1 MVEENAPDAKADF
14 RIAGVGPL
22 VSLLLGIKPGT
33 TFLGMD
39 ADTAKVATIILV
51 GALMIG
57 VIRNA
62 MNLANLDSF
71 FQLIVLGIVIIVAVE
86 SDVLRGHL
94 ENRLRLIKATRT

>member
-1 MVEENAPDAKADF
+1 MGKPT
-14 RIAGVGPL
+14 RGLRSGLIAGIV
-22 VSLLLGIKPGT
+22 
-33 TFLGMD
+33 
-39 ADTAKVATIILV
+39 V

-71 FQLIVLGIVIIVAVE
+71 FQLIVLGVVIIVAVE

-94 ENRLRLIKATRT
+94 ENKLRLVQATRA